1 MQSKSKNL
9 FIDETRYW
17 VLIVFLICSFSS
29 DAQIKTSVDST
40 AIKIGEELLFAL
52 EVEVDSASTVVF
64 PEGKTFGAMELLEN
78 YETDTLSK
86 MLRIRL
92 LKKYG
97 LTQFDSGV
105 YTIPQQKVL
114 IGDKLVFSDSIEINV
129 LGVAIDTT
137 QQKMFEIKPIIEVK
151 KQNSF
156 WRSYWWV
163 IGLLLLI
170 FAVIWYFFYYQKKGG
185 LNSKKTKMLPAYEQ
199 AKLDLNML
207 NEDTYFENKTIKAF
221 YSELTFILRKY
232 LNKKVYDQAL
242 ESTTEEL
249 LETLYTLKKSKQIR
263 LGNETL
269 KNIGVILRRADLVK
283 FAKSK
288 PAYEIARM
296 DKQIIATEID
306 QVKAGLP
313 TSTETEL
320 EQTAEYN
327 KHLQKKKRKR
337 QIMLAGL
344 CFLGLLFVLFVSLS
358 LRYGFETV
366 KDSVFRH
373 PSKLLLEKQ
382 WVSSEYGAPGISLE
396 TPNVLTRVLT
406 DSLNLKEAPLNTK
419 QFRLY
424 TKSVPIDLVVK
435 SSKSKTQTQSKQGQ
449 DAAIDLLKAAE
460 DELLS
465 LEQKSASNIL
475 PKNEKFTTSNEQ
487 EGLKTYGTAN
497 FMFKKGVNSEAK
509 FTILGF
515 SNESLLQQLIIVWD
529 ANDRYASQISQ
540 RILGSV
546 ELLKQPEK

>member
-1 MQSKSKNL
+1 MRSKSKKL
-9 FIDETRYW
+9 
-17 VLIVFLICSFSS
+17 LIYNKSLWLLIFFFAFGGVGN
-29 DAQIKTSVDST
+29 AQIKTSVDTT

-52 EVEVDSASTVVF
+52 EVEVDSTSTIVF
-64 PEGKTFGAMELLEN
+64 PEDKTFGAMELLEN

-86 MLRIRL
+86 TLRIRL

-97 LTQFDSGV
+97 LTQFDSGT
-105 YTIPQQKVL
+105 YTIPQQKIL
-114 IGDKLVFSDSIEINV
+114 IGDKLVFSDSIKINV
-129 LGVAIDTT
+129 FGVAIDTT
-137 QQKMFEIKPIIEVK
+137 KQKMFEIKPLIEIK
-151 KQNSF
+151 NQNSF
-156 WRSYWWV
+156 WRPYWWV

-170 FAVIWYFFYYQKKGG
+170 FAVLWYFFYYRKKGG
-185 LNSKKTKMLPAYEQ
+185 LNSKKTKTLAAYEQ
-199 AKLDLNML
+199 AKMALNML
-207 NEDTYFENKTIKAF
+207 NEEAYFENNKIKEF

-232 LNKKVYDQAL
+232 LNEKVYDQAL

-249 LETLYTLKKSKQIR
+249 IETLRTLKKSKQIH
-263 LGNETL
+263 LESETL
-269 KNIGVILRRADLVK
+269 KNIEATLKRADLVK

-288 PAYEIARM
+288 PVYEIART
-296 DKQIIATEID
+296 DKQIITTEID

-313 TSTETEL
+313 TPTETEL
-320 EQTAEYN
+320 KQTAKYQ
-327 KHLQKKKRKR
+327 KHLQRKKYKRRLK
-337 QIMLAGL
+337 LAVL
-344 CFLGLLFVLFVSLS
+344 SFLGLLFALFIGSG

-366 KDSVFRH
+366 KDTVFRH
-373 PSKLLLEKQ
+373 PSKSLLQKE

-396 TPNVLTRVLT
+396 TPDVLTRVLT
-406 DSLNLKEAPLNTK
+406 DSLKLKEASLKTK

-424 TKSVPIDLVVK
+424 TEGVPIDLVVK

-497 FMFKKGVNSEAK
+497 FIFKKGVNSEAK

>member
-1 MQSKSKNL
+1 MRSKSKKL
-9 FIDETRYW
+9 
-17 VLIVFLICSFSS
+17 LIYTKSLWLLIFFFALGGVGN
-29 DAQIKTSVDST
+29 AQIKTSLDTT

-52 EVEVDSASTVVF
+52 EVEVDSTSTIVF
-64 PEGKTFGAMELLEN
+64 PEGETFGAMELLEN

-86 MLRIRL
+86 TLRIRL

-97 LTQFDSGV
+97 LTQFDSGT
-105 YTIPQQKVL
+105 YTIPQQKIL
-114 IGDKLVFSDSIEINV
+114 IGDKLVFSDSIKINV

-137 QQKMFEIKPIIEVK
+137 KQKMFEIKPLIEIK
-151 KQNSF
+151 NQNSF

-170 FAVIWYFFYYQKKGG
+170 FAVIWYCFYYRKKGG
-185 LNSKKTKMLPAYEQ
+185 LNSEKTKTLAAYEQ
-199 AKLDLNML
+199 AKMALNML
-207 NEDTYFENKTIKAF
+207 NEDAYFENNTIKEF

-232 LNKKVYDQAL
+232 LNEKVYDQAL
-242 ESTTEEL
+242 ESTTDEL
-249 LETLYTLKKSKQIR
+249 IETLRTLKKSKQIH

-269 KNIGVILRRADLVK
+269 KNIEATLKRADLVK

-288 PAYEIARM
+288 PVYEIART

-306 QVKAGLP
+306 HVKAGLP
-313 TSTETEL
+313 TPTETEL
-320 EQTAEYN
+320 KQTVEYQ
-327 KHLQKKKRKR
+327 KYLQKKKYKQRLK
-337 QIMLAGL
+337 LAVL
-344 CFLGLLFVLFVSLS
+344 SLLGLLFALFIGSG
-358 LRYGFETV
+358 LRYGFEAV
-366 KDSVFRH
+366 KDTVFRH
-373 PSKLLLEKQ
+373 PSKSLLEKE

-396 TPNVLTRVLT
+396 TPDVLTRVLT

-424 TKSVPIDLVVK
+424 TESVPIDLVVK
-435 SSKSKTQTQSKQGQ
+435 SSKSKAQTQSKQGQ
-449 DAAIDLLKAAE
+449 DAAMDLLKAAE